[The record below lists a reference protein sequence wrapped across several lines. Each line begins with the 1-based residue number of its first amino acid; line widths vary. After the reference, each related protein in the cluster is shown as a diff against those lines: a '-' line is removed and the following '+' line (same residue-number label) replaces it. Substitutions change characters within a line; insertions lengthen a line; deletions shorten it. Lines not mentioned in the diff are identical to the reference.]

1 MDIKFKKGHV
11 NSLDGIRGIAILLVL
26 SFHCFDKIDAFPF
39 TLFSE
44 IGWVGVDL
52 FFVLSGFLIT
62 GILVDTKG
70 NQNYLKSFFAKR
82 ALRIFPVYYLT
93 LLLVFLALIS
103 PGASNFN
110 PILDIRHLK
119 SSIYYLTFTQ
129 NLLFA
134 FDHWGVTDLLNHFWS
149 LAIEEQFYLFWPFV
163 NFYLGTSKVLMV
175 CGLLII
181 IAIIVRNL
189 NVSNDFS
196 YVFTLSRVDA
206 LGIGG
211 MLAILIRKHSSLLGR
226 IALPVFLASLVLL
239 IILSFYSPDLSFRN
253 PYFIKIGYTLFAL
266 LFATVI
272 VFVYDTNKTGN
283 VVNRM
288 LSWRFLR
295 FFGTY
300 SYGLYIYHWLLY
312 RGIYTP
318 LYNKYLFS
326 KAYILLFLI
335 VVVLVSVVSYH
346 TFEKLFLSYK
356 SRFDSSPELTKAEF
370 SPVPEMSG
378 AGN

>member
-1 MDIKFKKGHV
+1 MDIQFKKGHIH
-11 NSLDGIRGIAILLVL
+11 SLDGIRGIAILLVL

-39 TLFSE
+39 TLLSE

-70 NQNYLKSFFAKR
+70 NHNYLKSFFAKR
-82 ALRIFPVYYLT
+82 ALRIFPLYYLT

-103 PGASNFN
+103 PGASDFN

-134 FDHWGVTDLLNHFWS
+134 FSHWGVTDLLNHFWS

-163 NFYLGTSKVLMV
+163 NLYLGTSKVLVV

-181 IAIIVRNL
+181 LAIIIRNL
-189 NVSNDFS
+189 NLNSDFS

-211 MLAILIRKHSSLLGR
+211 MLAILIRQYTYFLGKVVV
-226 IALPVFLASLVLL
+226 PVFFGCLVLL
-239 IILSFYSPDLSFRN
+239 IMLSFYSPNLSFRN
-253 PYFIKIGYTLFAL
+253 PAFIKIGYTLFAL
-266 LFATVI
+266 LFATII
-272 VFVYDTNKTGN
+272 VFVYDTKRTGAI
-283 VVNRM
+283 VNRV
-288 LSWRFLR
+288 LSWGVLR

-300 SYGLYIYHWLLY
+300 SYGIYVYHWLLY

-318 LYNKYLFS
+318 LRNKYLFS
-326 KAYILLFLI
+326 KAYIIPFLI
-335 VVVLVSVVSYH
+335 VVVLVSVVSFH
-346 TFEKLFLSYK
+346 VVEKFFLRFK
-356 SRFDSSPELTKAEF
+356 PAFDSSPQQRKAAL
-370 SPVPEMSG
+370 SKVPEMS
-378 AGN
+378 